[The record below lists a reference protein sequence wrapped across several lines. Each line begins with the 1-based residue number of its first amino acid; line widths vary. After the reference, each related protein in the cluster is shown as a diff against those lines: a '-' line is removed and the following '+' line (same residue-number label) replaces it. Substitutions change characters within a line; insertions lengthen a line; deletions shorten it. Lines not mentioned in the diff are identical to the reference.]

1 MIDTPTPA
9 GPTPASSAKVAREK
23 SSKDHEQARASRRP
37 DRPDR
42 PASVPLAPIER
53 PRERLLVLGS
63 ASLADVELLA
73 LVLGGGH
80 ALERATLLLRTLGGL
95 QGVAR
100 ALPQEL
106 LRVPGI
112 GEASAS
118 SIAAAL
124 ELARR
129 LGRLHLPCRQPLR
142 DAHALRRFARA
153 ALRGADQEVFMV
165 IGLDARLRVQVVREV
180 GLGTVAAV
188 TVHPR
193 EVFRPLIRAGAHSTL
208 LVHNHPS
215 GEPKP
220 SRADIELTERLVDV
234 GWLLGVPVL
243 DHLIVSDGGETSLV
257 ESGLMPAPNGTS
269 DLSGDEKAAPTTV
282 DETPQATSPSGEI
295 HDRGPS

>member
-1 MIDTPTPA
+1 MIDNPTPA
-9 GPTPASSAKVAREK
+9 GPKTSPSAKVALDRG
-23 SSKDHEQARASRRP
+23 SKGRQEQTRAGGRADDDKAALALARP
-37 DRPDR
+37 
-42 PASVPLAPIER
+42 APIER
-53 PRERLLVLGS
+53 PRERLLVFGS

-95 QGVAR
+95 NGIAR

-112 GEASAS
+112 GDASAS

-153 ALRGADQEVFMV
+153 ALRGAEQEVFLV

-193 EVFRPLIRAGAHSTL
+193 EVFRPLVRAGAHSTL

-215 GEPKP
+215 GESKP
-220 SRADIELTERLVDV
+220 SHADIELTERLVDA

-243 DHLIVSDGGETSLV
+243 DHLIVSDSGETSLV
-257 ESGLMPAPNGTS
+257 ESGMMPTPTGISDPTGTC
-269 DLSGDEKAAPTTV
+269 DLARTNPDAIQDHE
-282 DETPQATSPSGEI
+282 PS
-295 HDRGPS
+295 

>member
-1 MIDTPTPA
+1 
-9 GPTPASSAKVAREK
+9 
-23 SSKDHEQARASRRP
+23 
-37 DRPDR
+37 
-42 PASVPLAPIER
+42 
-53 PRERLLVLGS
+53 
-63 ASLADVELLA
+63 
-73 LVLGGGH
+73 
-80 ALERATLLLRTLGGL
+80 
-95 QGVAR
+95 
-100 ALPQEL
+100 
-106 LRVPGI
+106 
-112 GEASAS
+112 
-118 SIAAAL
+118 
-124 ELARR
+124 
-129 LGRLHLPCRQPLR
+129 
-142 DAHALRRFARA
+142 
-153 ALRGADQEVFMV
+153 MV

-257 ESGLMPAPNGTS
+257 ESGLMPTPTGIS
-269 DLSGDEKAAPTTV
+269 DLSGGEDVAPTTV
-282 DETPQATSPSGEI
+282 DESSPQATSPSDEI